1 MDDTAVLIVDDEE
14 SICKLLQE
22 VLSSDGHKT
31 TYALDG
37 KSALQLME
45 RNGVHVVLC
54 DHFMPDISGVEILE
68 RVREVHPEVVRI
80 LMTGFANTEI
90 CTEAVNRGGVYKILT
105 KPLTDFETLKSIIRA
120 GVTYNEALTENKRL
134 LETLERR
141 VEERTGKLE
150 QALEELKQAQSHLV
164 QSEKMASIG
173 RLVAGIA
180 HEINNPM
187 AFVQSNLGSLQK
199 YLDRLT
205 EFFIR
210 YEDVEK
216 AICRGTT
223 SSSEDGGAR
232 ILSGKFAELKRTL
245 KIDFILEDIPKLIEE
260 SGEGVHRVK
269 KIVGD
274 LKSFSHPGGDG
285 LKLANINDGL
295 ESTLNIVWNEL
306 KYKARVARDFGEL
319 PHVACYP
326 ERLNQVFMNILV
338 NAAQAIQDKGEIR
351 IITRLVEQDHC
362 TGDGKSPP
370 SASSQCIF
378 IEISD
383 TGCGISREH
392 MSKVFDPFF
401 TTKEVGKGTGLGLNM
416 AYNIIQQ
423 HGGRIDV
430 DSTVGKGTTFTVRLP
445 VLRDV
450 SFAPEDCS

>member
-1 MDDTAVLIVDDEE
+1 MDNTAILIVDDDKC
-14 SICKLLQE
+14 ICKSLQE
-22 VLSSDGHKT
+22 MLSGEGYKT
-31 TYALDG
+31 AYALEAG
-37 KSALQLME
+37 SALELME
-45 RNGVHVVLC
+45 GSGAQLILC
-54 DHFMPDISGVEILE
+54 DHFMPGMSGVEMLE
-68 RVREVHPEVVRI
+68 RIKEIHPEVVRI
-80 LMTGFANTEI
+80 LMTGFASTEI
-90 CTEAVNRGGVYKILT
+90 CTEAVNRGGVYKIVT
-105 KPLTDFETLKSIIRA
+105 KPFGDFEDLKSVIRT
-120 GVTYNEALTENKRL
+120 GVGYHEVLMENKRL
-134 LETLERR
+134 LESLERSA
-141 VEERTGKLE
+141 EQRTGKLE
-150 QALEELKQAQSHLV
+150 KALKELKQAQSHLV

-180 HEINNPM
+180 HEINNPL
-187 AFVQSNLGSLQK
+187 AFIQSNRGSLRK

-205 EFFIR
+205 EFFAR
-210 YEDVEK
+210 YEDAEK
-216 AICRGTT
+216 VACQREI
-223 SSSEDGGAR
+223 SSSEGGETAA
-232 ILSGKFAELKRTL
+232 LPGKFAELKRAL
-245 KIDFILEDIPKLIEE
+245 KVDFILEDVPKLIEE
-260 SGEGVHRVK
+260 SGEGVRRVK
-269 KIVGD
+269 QIVSD

-351 IITRLVEQDHC
+351 ITTRLVEQSDC
-362 TGDGKSPP
+362 TGGGKSPL

-430 DSTVGKGTTFTVRLP
+430 DSTVGEGTTFTVRLP
-445 VLRDV
+445 VLTDV
-450 SFAPEDCS
+450 SSTPEDCS